1 MRGSGVKGKH
11 NMENEIFYSV
21 IVVCLNAGERLIETV
36 ESVLAQ
42 DYGNFEIVVKDGGSA
57 DESLERLRTW
67 GADKDNFEKVH
78 IFGEQDAGIYD
89 AMNQAVALAKGM
101 YYVFLNAGDSF
112 YNTRVL
118 RKITDGILKE
128 RERNGQMPD
137 IVYGDLY
144 HKALGTAIRS
154 APEINDF
161 TCYRN
166 VPCHQVCFY
175 HQTMFRERAYNPKY
189 TVRADYEHFLWC
201 YYVKK
206 AVICYLPMLAASYEG
221 GGYSETKENRKRS
234 AKQHR
239 EIVLQYMGRKKADK
253 YRLIMLLSLAP
264 LRSALADSKAFSGL
278 YNKVKTTIYQLRKKG
293 G

>member
-1 MRGSGVKGKH
+1 MD
-11 NMENEIFYSV
+11 NEILYSV

-42 DYGNFEIVVKDGGSA
+42 DYGNFEIVVKDGGST
-57 DESLERLRTW
+57 DESLERLRCW
-67 GADKDNFEKVH
+67 GADKNNFEKVH
-78 IFGEQDAGIYD
+78 IFCEKDTGIYD
-89 AMNQAVALAKGM
+89 AMNQAVVLAKGM
-101 YYVFLNAGDSF
+101 YFVFLNAGDSF

-128 RERNGQMPD
+128 KERNGQNPD

-154 APEINDF
+154 APEMNDF

-175 HQTMFRERAYNPKY
+175 HQSMFRERGYNPKY

-201 YYVKK
+201 
-206 AVICYLPMLAASYEG
+206 
-221 GGYSETKENRKRS
+221 
-234 AKQHR
+234 
-239 EIVLQYMGRKKADK
+239 
-253 YRLIMLLSLAP
+253 
-264 LRSALADSKAFSGL
+264 
-278 YNKVKTTIYQLRKKG
+278 
-293 G
+293 